1 MSTFGIIDVLGGIFT
16 ILLNP
21 ITTVVLIVCFIVSLI
36 LLIAMH
42 KKLSY
47 TQKLILSII
56 VVLVLLYIAFLV
68 SLSILFAGH
77 SSAAD
82 SVRR

>member
-36 LLIAMH
+36 LLIAMRN
-42 KKLSY
+42 KLSY

-56 VVLVLLYIAFLV
+56 VVLILLYIAFLV

-82 SVRR
+82 PVRR